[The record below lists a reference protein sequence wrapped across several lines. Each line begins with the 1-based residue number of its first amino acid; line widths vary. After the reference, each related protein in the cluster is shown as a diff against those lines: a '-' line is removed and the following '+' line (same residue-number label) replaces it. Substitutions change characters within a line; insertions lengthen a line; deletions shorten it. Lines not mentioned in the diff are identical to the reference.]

1 MVGEKVTNTK
11 ETLAQISNRFYE
23 LVGSV
28 TEKFPIK
35 AILKQFPRDLLD
47 NKDLSHIDFIKANT
61 DPEELASQIFLNPP
75 KVHIISRD
83 GNNIPDIIAPKPFV
97 ITNPL
102 PSDLEAV
109 NRTTVIPSGI
119 QGPGR
124 QSLAAILDVSK
135 RYLQA
140 PIIDD
145 GLISHALERQPW
157 KQGIMMTLRLFQ
169 DELDNSSG
177 WNDEVNNIMAI
188 NRYRG
193 SNLTTLVGFIDSF
206 CGYNKDALAFDELNQ
221 IKGRLLS
228 ISSKFKDKDKINDA
242 VRSTVQECINIINLF
257 VVN

>member
-1 MVGEKVTNTK
+1 
-11 ETLAQISNRFYE
+11 
-23 LVGSV
+23 
-28 TEKFPIK
+28 
-35 AILKQFPRDLLD
+35 
-47 NKDLSHIDFIKANT
+47 
-61 DPEELASQIFLNPP
+61 
-75 KVHIISRD
+75 
-83 GNNIPDIIAPKPFV
+83 
-97 ITNPL
+97 
-102 PSDLEAV
+102 
-109 NRTTVIPSGI
+109 
-119 QGPGR
+119 
-124 QSLAAILDVSK
+124 
-135 RYLQA
+135 
-140 PIIDD
+140 
-145 GLISHALERQPW
+145 
-157 KQGIMMTLRLFQ
+157 MMTLRLFQ